1 MALLGLLA
9 LSDPARFA
17 RNLRAELFAV
27 VDRMMTNGQLVL
39 GQSVESFEESFATFI
54 GVKHCVGVASGT
66 DAIEIALRAL
76 GCEGKEVLLVAN
88 AAGYGTISCLAIGA
102 IPVYCDVDPKTLL
115 ISVDSISERVSNKTA
130 AVIVTHL
137 FGTAVDCALIDAA
150 VRAKLGK
157 SIPIIEDCA
166 QAHGA
171 KVGSSRAGAQ
181 GSIGCFSFYPTKN
194 LGALGDGGAIVTND
208 AALAE
213 RVKHLRQYGWTT
225 RYLQALPGGR
235 NSRLDELQAGFLS
248 VFLPYLDERNAK
260 RRQIVKQYLE
270 SGATFVHEAF
280 IESEQNVAHLAVCVV
295 KDRNRFVENMASE
308 NIATGVHYPYLD
320 TEFPTTQHLPSFS
333 LPVTEAAKGR
343 IVTLPCFPDMSASEI
358 ETVCQAIK
366 KNKQFFEEL

>member
-1 MALLGLLA
+1 MGLLGLLA

-17 RNLRAELFAV
+17 RSLRAELFAV
-27 VDRMMTNGQLVL
+27 VDRMMANGQLVL

-115 ISVDSISERVSNKTA
+115 ISVESISERVSNKTA

-137 FGTAVDCALIDAA
+137 FGTAVDCALVDAA
-150 VRAKLGK
+150 VMAKLGK

-171 KVGSSRAGAQ
+171 KVGNSRAGAQ
-181 GSIGCFSFYPTKN
+181 GTIGCFSFYPTKN

-213 RVKHLRQYGWTT
+213 RVKHLRQYGWTA

-248 VFLPYLDERNAK
+248 VFLPSLDERNAK

-270 SGATFVHEAF
+270 GGATFVHEAF
-280 IESEQNVAHLAVCVV
+280 VNSERNVAHLAVCVV

-343 IVTLPCFPDMSASEI
+343 IVTLPCFPEMTTSEI

>member
-1 MALLGLLA
+1 MGLLGLLA

-17 RNLRAELFAV
+17 RSLRAELFAV
-27 VDRMMTNGQLVL
+27 VDRMMANGQLVL

-137 FGTAVDCALIDAA
+137 FGTAVDCALVDAA
-150 VRAKLGK
+150 VMAKLGK

-171 KVGSSRAGAQ
+171 KVGNSRAGAQ
-181 GSIGCFSFYPTKN
+181 GTIGCFSFYPTKN

-235 NSRLDELQAGFLS
+235 NSRLYELQAGFLS
-248 VFLPYLDERNAK
+248 VFLPSLDERNAK

-270 SGATFVHEAF
+270 GGATFVHEAF
-280 IESEQNVAHLAVCVV
+280 VNGERNVAHLAVCVV

-320 TEFPTTQHLPSFS
+320 TEFPTTQHLPSIS

-343 IVTLPCFPDMSASEI
+343 IVTLPCFPEMTTSEI

>member
-1 MALLGLLA
+1 MGLLGLLA

-17 RNLRAELFAV
+17 RSLRAELFAV
-27 VDRMMTNGQLVL
+27 VDRMMANGQLVL

-115 ISVDSISERVSNKTA
+115 ISVESISERVSNKTA

-137 FGTAVDCALIDAA
+137 FGTAVDCALVDAA
-150 VRAKLGK
+150 VMAKLGK

-171 KVGSSRAGAQ
+171 KVGNSRAGAQ
-181 GSIGCFSFYPTKN
+181 GTIGCFSFYPTKN

-248 VFLPYLDERNAK
+248 VFLPSLDERNAK

-270 SGATFVHEAF
+270 GGATFVHEAF
-280 IESEQNVAHLAVCVV
+280 VNSERNVAHLAVCVV

-343 IVTLPCFPDMSASEI
+343 IVTLPCFPEMTTSEI